1 MAVRGINKVM
11 LVGRLG
17 KDPEVRYIPNGGAVA
32 NLQVAT
38 SETWRDKQT
47 GEMREQTEWH
57 RVVLFGKLAE
67 VAGEYLRKGA
77 QVYIEG
83 QLRTRSWEDNGITRY
98 VTEILVK
105 TTGTMQML
113 GRAAG
118 AQTQPEEGQ
127 QFSAQPQPEP
137 QSEAGTK
144 KGGAKTKGRGRKAA
158 QPEPQL
164 QPPEGDDY
172 GFSDDI
178 RAAGSD
184 ERRELTHAVMRE
196 LDAPDNWTMNGE
208 YGSEFGGFFPV
219 QVRFTPAHER
229 FHLALCSP
237 GDVSQVWVLVLVNA
251 GGEPFA
257 VVQVQRRFAPEAVSH
272 SLALAASLDAQGYSV
287 NDIIHILMAEGGQA

>member
-1 MAVRGINKVM
+1 MVTGH
-11 LVGRLG
+11 
-17 KDPEVRYIPNGGAVA
+17 DDIPV
-32 NLQVAT
+32 
-38 SETWRDKQT
+38 
-47 GEMREQTEWH
+47 
-57 RVVLFGKLAE
+57 
-67 VAGEYLRKGA
+67 
-77 QVYIEG
+77 
-83 QLRTRSWEDNGITRY
+83 
-98 VTEILVK
+98 
-105 TTGTMQML
+105 
-113 GRAAG
+113 
-118 AQTQPEEGQ
+118 TQPG
-127 QFSAQPQPEP
+127 
-137 QSEAGTK
+137 GTV
-144 KGGAKTKGRGRKAA
+144 
-158 QPEPQL
+158 
-164 QPPEGDDY
+164 
-172 GFSDDI
+172 I

>member
-1 MAVRGINKVM
+1 MFGARFAA
-11 LVGRLG
+11 LRLN
-17 KDPEVRYIPNGGAVA
+17 P
-32 NLQVAT
+32 VAT
-38 SETWRDKQT
+38 A
-47 GEMREQTEWH
+47 
-57 RVVLFGKLAE
+57 F
-67 VAGEYLRKGA
+67 
-77 QVYIEG
+77 
-83 QLRTRSWEDNGITRY
+83 
-98 VTEILVK
+98 
-105 TTGTMQML
+105 
-113 GRAAG
+113 
-118 AQTQPEEGQ
+118 
-127 QFSAQPQPEP
+127 
-137 QSEAGTK
+137 
-144 KGGAKTKGRGRKAA
+144 
-158 QPEPQL
+158 
-164 QPPEGDDY
+164 
-172 GFSDDI
+172 I

-287 NDIIHILMAEGGQA
+287 SDIIHILMAEGGQA

>member
-1 MAVRGINKVM
+1 M
-11 LVGRLG
+11 
-17 KDPEVRYIPNGGAVA
+17 A

-38 SETWRDKQT
+38 SESWRDKQT

-83 QLRTRSWEDNGITRY
+83 QLHTR
-98 VTEILVK
+98 
-105 TTGTMQML
+105 
-113 GRAAG
+113 
-118 AQTQPEEGQ
+118 
-127 QFSAQPQPEP
+127 
-137 QSEAGTK
+137 
-144 KGGAKTKGRGRKAA
+144 
-158 QPEPQL
+158 
-164 QPPEGDDY
+164 
-172 GFSDDI
+172 I

-208 YGSEFGGFFPV
+208 YGSEFGGFFSV

-272 SLALAASLDAQGYSV
+272 SLALAASLDTQGYSV
-287 NDIIHILMAEGGQA
+287 NDIIHILMAEGGQV